1 MVKAKQ
7 SRSRGFRTASN
18 IADTCLPCSDSHAAL
33 MVGDARFHK
42 ECLRCC
48 VCRCGLDGKMVTLDK
63 ENRPYCSKDYDK

>member
-1 MVKAKQ
+1 MLVAPERRQTSLTHFKHF
-7 SRSRGFRTASN
+7 S
-18 IADTCLPCSDSHAAL
+18 PCSDSHAAL